1 MNGRAESALF
11 VALFSTLYHK
21 IIAKNRK
28 REKETLV
35 KMLFRIMREH
45 YPYRLSE
52 MPL

>member
-21 IIAKNRK
+21 IIAKKRM

-35 KMLFRIMREH
+35 KMLFWIMREH